1 MKTLVV
7 FLIVF
12 SVVVVIHEFGHFYF
26 AKRAGILVREFSIG
40 MGPKLFS
47 HQAKDGTTYTI
58 RWLPMGGYVRM
69 AGYEEEEELK
79 AGMPISLETN
89 QENQVTKI
97 NTSNKVQLTNAIP
110 MEVAAQD
117 LVDNLTI
124 SGYVNGDESQLV
136 TYNVDHDATIIE
148 QDGIEVRIAPRDV
161 QFQSAKLW
169 QRMLTN
175 FAGPMNNFIL
185 SIILFIALVF
195 VQGGVVNMEST
206 KIGNVLQDGAA
217 YEAGLLKGDEIVS
230 VNGQKTADWPEVQE
244 SIQSLPSK
252 MVPIEVKR
260 DDQNLTVQAKIG
272 SIESGNEKIGQLGI
286 EAPLKTSFWDKVIGG
301 FQQSFDTF
309 VGIFKALGSL
319 ISNFSLDQLGGPVA
333 IFELSSQA
341 ASQGAT
347 TVLYLTAMISINLGI
362 MNLLPIPGLD
372 GGKLLLNILEGL
384 RGKPISQE
392 KEGMITLIGFGLLM
406 LLMVLVTWN
415 DIQRFFF

>member
-1 MKTLVV
+1 
-7 FLIVF
+7 
-12 SVVVVIHEFGHFYF
+12 
-26 AKRAGILVREFSIG
+26 
-40 MGPKLFS
+40 
-47 HQAKDGTTYTI
+47 
-58 RWLPMGGYVRM
+58 
-69 AGYEEEEELK
+69 
-79 AGMPISLETN
+79 
-89 QENQVTKI
+89 
-97 NTSNKVQLTNAIP
+97 
-110 MEVAAQD
+110 AQD

-175 FAGPMNNFIL
+175 VAGPMNNFIL

-230 VNGQKTADWPEVQE
+230 VNVQKTADWPEVQE

-272 SIESGNEKIGQLGI
+272 S
-286 EAPLKTSFWDKVIGG
+286 
-301 FQQSFDTF
+301 
-309 VGIFKALGSL
+309 
-319 ISNFSLDQLGGPVA
+319 
-333 IFELSSQA
+333 
-341 ASQGAT
+341 
-347 TVLYLTAMISINLGI
+347 
-362 MNLLPIPGLD
+362 
-372 GGKLLLNILEGL
+372 
-384 RGKPISQE
+384 
-392 KEGMITLIGFGLLM
+392 
-406 LLMVLVTWN
+406 
-415 DIQRFFF
+415 